1 MATIAASKEAGMA
14 GPADSEAFASARV
27 GGLELRNRVIRAGC
41 YEGLAREG
49 NLTEALLEHHRQL
62 AAGGLAMT
70 TLGYCAVSFDGRG
83 YADQLWARSELGPQ
97 LRQYAQAVHAEG
109 AAASIQLVHCG
120 FFSSPAVIGRRPLGA
135 SPKLVVY
142 RGSVCEAMS
151 PAQIEEKTA
160 DFARAAELVREAGLD
175 ALELHAGHGY
185 LLSQFL
191 SPWSNRRRD
200 RFGGSLENRLRF
212 PTEVVRR
219 VRQAVG
225 PDFPVLVKVNLR
237 DGFRGGLELE
247 EALRAAPAFEAAG
260 ASALVPSCGFTARTS
275 SLYMMRGNVPI
286 REMAANQRGPLLRLA
301 TRLFGRMVARR
312 YPFRP
317 LFLLEGSRKVAETVR
332 IPVVY
337 VGGVLSLRDME
348 VALQAGCRFVE
359 VGRATVRD
367 PAFVRCLRSGEI
379 TESDCDQ
386 CNRCIA
392 AMEAGGVRCISAELG
407 LMQRDRW

>member
-1 MATIAASKEAGMA
+1 MGRRTASEVFT
-14 GPADSEAFASARV
+14 PARI
-27 GGLELRNRVIRAGC
+27 GGLELPHRVIRAGC
-41 YEGLAREG
+41 YEGLARNSNISDE
-49 NLTEALLEHHRQL
+49 LIEHHRQL

-83 YADQLWARSELGPQ
+83 YADQLWARPELVPQ
-97 LRQYAQAVHAEG
+97 LARYAEAIHAEG

-135 SPKLVVY
+135 SPRMVIY
-142 RGSVCEAMS
+142 RGAVCEAMS
-151 PAQIEEKTA
+151 PAQIEQKTA
-160 DFARAAELVREAGLD
+160 DFARAAELAREAGLD
-175 ALELHAGHGY
+175 AVELHAGHGY

-200 RFGGSLENRLRF
+200 QFGGSLENRLRF
-212 PTEVVRR
+212 PAAVVQR
-219 VRQAVG
+219 VRGAVG
-225 PDFPVLVKVNLR
+225 PDFPVLVKMNQR
-237 DGFRGGLELE
+237 DGFPGGLELE
-247 EALRAAPAFEAAG
+247 EAITAARRFEAEG
-260 ASALVPSCGFTARTS
+260 ASGLIPSCGFTARTS

-286 REMAANQRGPLLRLA
+286 REMAANQPGLLLRLS
-301 TRLFGRMVARR
+301 TRLFGRLMVQR

-317 LFLLEGSRKVAETVR
+317 LFLLEGARRMAEAVR

-337 VGGVLSLRDME
+337 VGGILSREHMEEALR
-348 VALQAGCRFVE
+348 AGCRFVE

-367 PAFVRCLRSGEI
+367 PAFVRRLRSGEI
-379 TESDCDQ
+379 AESDCDQ

-407 LMQRDRW
+407 LLPRDRW